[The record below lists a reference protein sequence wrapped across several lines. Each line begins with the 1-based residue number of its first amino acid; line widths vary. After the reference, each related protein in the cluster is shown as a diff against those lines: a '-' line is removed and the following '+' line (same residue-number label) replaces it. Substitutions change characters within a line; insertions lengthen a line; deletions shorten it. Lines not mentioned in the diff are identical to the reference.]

1 MSRYLHIADSKN
13 RDAEIIFSSKTR
25 KPLIKMVTASGVDV
39 HTLRVLKGTARNAY
53 EGLLKTHKDP
63 EAIAQAMLREDP
75 EIDLQM
81 TGRFIKGST
90 RVFIDQDLKPVT
102 RITKKEIVHAPDG
115 SIKEER
121 IPKVLLAN
129 IATEL
134 PLKSGKLFPKKDMYN
149 KLVFAKKYQLH
160 HINGLTFDFLYDMA
174 KELHEKDSLMM
185 IGGGV
190 KGNEP
195 LVFQDGGKTY
205 RAYLEGRVKE
215 QSYLLLMHLTNLEL
229 KAIELAG

>member
-13 RDAEIIFSSKTR
+13 RDAEIIFSSKTK
-25 KPLIKMVTASGVDV
+25 KPLIKMVTASGDDV

-53 EGLLKTHKDP
+53 EGLLKIHQDP
-63 EAIAQAMLREDP
+63 EAIAQAMLKEDP

-90 RVFIDQDLKPVT
+90 RVYIDQDLKPVT

-185 IGGGV
+185 IGGGA

-205 RAYLEGRVKE
+205 RAYLEGRVKDK
-215 QSYLLLMHLTNLEL
+215 SYILLMHLTNLEL

>member
-134 PLKSGKLFPKKDMYN
+134 PLKLGKLFPKKDMYN

-174 KELHEKDSLMM
+174 KELHEKDSLMI